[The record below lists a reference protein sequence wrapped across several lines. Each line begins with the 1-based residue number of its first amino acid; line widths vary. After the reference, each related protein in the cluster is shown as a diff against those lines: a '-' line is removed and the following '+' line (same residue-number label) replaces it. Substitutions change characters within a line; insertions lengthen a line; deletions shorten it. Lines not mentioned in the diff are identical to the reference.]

1 MPDPPPISLERKRV
15 WGEGGI
21 VWYIDPIGG
30 TVDFVRGLPFWCIS
44 LDVAVK
50 GKLVTGVIYAS
61 VAQAQFPDVEAII
74 MQRHSYLLDV

>member
-1 MPDPPPISLERKRV
+1 MPAPPPILLERKRV
-15 WGEGGI
+15 WGEGDI

-30 TVDFVRGLPFWCIS
+30 TVDFARGLPFWCIS
-44 LDVAVK
+44 LGVAVE

-61 VAQAQFPDVEAII
+61 VAQAQFPDVEVI